1 MSTAVSFRDPV
12 ARDQAW
18 VRHYIRHG
26 ARVPYARATWHGIPK
41 PPEPERTVLAYQRR
55 LAAHG
60 YDPRDFARRAARGAA
75 VQDALKSRPVLAGLR
90 RPSDAPV
97 IRSTA
102 CNGPAPQLQFTHDQV
117 FGGR

>member
-1 MSTAVSFRDPV
+1 MTTAVTFRDPV
-12 ARDQAW
+12 ARDRAW

-26 ARVPYARATWHGIPK
+26 ARVPYARATWHGVPK

-55 LAAHG
+55 LAALG
-60 YDPRDFARRAARGAA
+60 YDPRDFARRAKRGAA
-75 VQDALKSRPVLAGLR
+75 LQDALKARPTVLLAGGN
-90 RPSDAPV
+90 APV

-102 CNGPAPQLQFTHDQV
+102 CNGPAPQLQFTADQV